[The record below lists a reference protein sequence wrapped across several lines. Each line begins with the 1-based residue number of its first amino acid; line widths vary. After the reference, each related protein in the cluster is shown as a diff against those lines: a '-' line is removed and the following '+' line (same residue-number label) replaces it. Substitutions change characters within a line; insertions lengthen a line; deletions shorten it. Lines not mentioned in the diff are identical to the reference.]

1 MKNYIYTFVYEEL
14 FMIPFVQWTLHF
26 LISEVPSVQITL
38 PNYQANVGSS
48 ITLGCSVVANP
59 AHYQVYWRK
68 TSGGQTTNIEVVN
81 SGGKYSGST
90 VNSPSLTITNAAI
103 SDDATY
109 VCFAT
114 NSIGTGQSTSTSLDV
129 VGSKCHYL

>member
-1 MKNYIYTFVYEEL
+1 MNMKLVSRGNDTYCL
-14 FMIPFVQWTLHF
+14 QH
-26 LISEVPSVQITL
+26 EVPSVQITL

-81 SGGKYSGST
+81 SGGKY
-90 VNSPSLTITNAAI
+90 
-103 SDDATY
+103 
-109 VCFAT
+109 
-114 NSIGTGQSTSTSLDV
+114 
-129 VGSKCHYL
+129 

>member
-1 MKNYIYTFVYEEL
+1 MKNYVYTFVYEEL

-59 AHYQVYWRK
+59 AHYQVYWTK

-129 VGSKCHYL
+129 VGSKCH